1 MAKRASNKVR
11 PPARPTPARKARTGS
26 GAKTTTGKGRPPS
39 PSSRYTPPIPKEQ
52 RVSPRWVPVTMFLF
66 LLAGVAVIILNYV
79 SLLPGAPTNLYLVLG
94 LALILVGFII
104 STRLH

>member
-1 MAKRASNKVR
+1 
-11 PPARPTPARKARTGS
+11 
-26 GAKTTTGKGRPPS
+26 
-39 PSSRYTPPIPKEQ
+39 
-52 RVSPRWVPVTMFLF
+52 MFLF